1 MNISRAAYET
11 DPGIVLMCSMVRSLG
26 WMCLQKC
33 DISPIN
39 ICALINAGN
48 LNEVFV
54 HQASISC
61 LSGFFNGQNRF
72 EACFGIDWHQLHR
85 SNRIW
90 TLDSGRPVH
99 WPPEYNE
106 NCWLKS
112 NISGQALI
120 LNMLTKWTLH
130 FCINR
135 ATYLALSQSICPP
148 PPKKWADACPC
159 KSYYPNRGCYR
170 NKP

>member
-48 LNEVFV
+48 LNEKPTHSICSVYIK
-54 HQASISC
+54 QAYHAFQVSLMTRIISKPVLEQTDISC
-61 LSGFFNGQNRF
+61 IGPSAS
-72 EACFGIDWHQLHR
+72 E
-85 SNRIW
+85 

-120 LNMLTKWTLH
+120 PNMLTKWTLH

-135 ATYLALSQSICPP
+135 ATYLALSQSIP
-148 PPKKWADACPC
+148 PPKK
-159 KSYYPNRGCYR
+159 
-170 NKP
+170 